1 MINSRYNSV
10 INRLREFDSDNI
22 DTIMLNQEAANIIN
36 RLLRERESHYKRM
49 DDMEKTIEELINE
62 NKELKRTVRIKV
74 RKRHK

>member
-1 MINSRYNSV
+1 MTNNRYTNV
-10 INRLREFDSDNI
+10 INQLREFDSDNI